1 MAHNPKLEVYQ
12 VWLQPNDRSDKT
24 FRNFVLESISQDRNE
39 ETENSKLFR
48 DYFQNFIKKID
59 SDEFIS
65 NSRKKK
71 AFTAYDTNPT
81 EESERTITIHT
92 DKNLIEGT
100 IEGGRYGIRR
110 NKSSM
115 DNKSEKEGITDSD
128 IILDK
133 FYFCLY
139 TPFDSELGIL
149 FLQCYS
155 TDSISDI
162 FTDFIS
168 KLFTSQGLYK
178 KAKIE
183 KFVPRRI
190 INDFKNH
197 SNVKKF
203 TFTSRFVFD
212 HHNEESIGRQEEEFV
227 IKIEA
232 VSKNGLSKESLPS
245 WLTSIGSKIFNSQP
259 LADFNKGKV
268 YLKNVHTNKE
278 TPFDID
284 SDLEIKPVIYL
295 EGRIDIGIDGL
306 PNFSQLSEYCMNLL
320 DNEII
325 PEMYISDEVEER

>member
-12 VWLQPNDRSDKT
+12 VWLKPNGQTDKT
-24 FRNFVLESISQDRNE
+24 FRNFVLDTISQ
-39 ETENSKLFR
+39 ENSEEVENSELFL
-48 DYFQNFIKKID
+48 DFFHHFIEKID
-59 SDEFIS
+59 SDEFIANS
-65 NSRKKK
+65 NKKK
-71 AFTAYDTNPT
+71 AFTAYDTAPT
-81 EESERTITIHT
+81 EESEPTITIRT

-115 DNKSEKEGITDSD
+115 ENKSEKEGITNSD

-139 TPFDSELGIL
+139 TPFDSDLGIL
-149 FLQCYS
+149 FLQSYS

-162 FTDFIS
+162 FTEFIS
-168 KLFTSQGLYK
+168 KLFKSHGTYT
-178 KAKIE
+178 KAKID

-190 INDFKNH
+190 INDFKNN

-203 TFTSRFVFD
+203 SFTSRFVFD
-212 HHNEESIGRQEEEFV
+212 HHNEESIGQEEEEFS

-232 VSKNGLSKESLPS
+232 ISKNGLSKESLPS
-245 WLTSIGSKIFNSQP
+245 WLTSIGSKMFNSQP
-259 LADFNKGKV
+259 LSGFSKGKV
-268 YLKNVHTNKE
+268 YLKNTQTNKE

-295 EGRIDIGIDGL
+295 EGRIDISIDGL
-306 PNFSQLSEYCMNLL
+306 PNFSQLSQYCINLL

-325 PEMYISDEVEER
+325 PEIYISDEVKER